1 MELLREYLDPFIFGT
16 LALMSF
22 ITFWFSLERL
32 LFFKQLDLSQYTK
45 PELLTIDLT
54 RHLTTIAS
62 MGANAP
68 YIGLLGTILGILLTF
83 YDLGHSAHLNSS
95 AIMLGLALALK
106 ATAGGILVA
115 IPSIMSYNALMRKV
129 EVLQLQYQA
138 QHSSTCHEKV

>member
-1 MELLREYLDPFIFGT
+1 MELLREYLDPIIFST
-16 LALMSF
+16 LGLMGF
-22 ITFWFSLERL
+22 ITLWLSIERL
-32 LFFKQLDLSQYTK
+32 LFFKQLDLSQYTQ

-68 YIGLLGTILGILLTF
+68 YVGLLGTILGILITF
-83 YDLGHSAHLNSS
+83 YDLSHSAHLNSG

-129 EVLQLQYQA
+129 EVLQLKFQA
-138 QHSSTCHEKV
+138 QTHS

>member
-16 LALMSF
+16 LALMGF
-22 ITFWFSLERL
+22 ITLWFSLERL
-32 LFFKQLDLSQYTK
+32 LFFKQLDLSKYSK

-54 RHLTTIAS
+54 RRLTTIAS
-62 MGANAP
+62 IGSNAP
-68 YIGLLGTILGILLTF
+68 YVGLLGTILGILITF
-83 YDLGHSAHLNSS
+83 YDLGHSAHLNSG

-138 QHSSTCHEKV
+138 QPK